1 MGRVTENVQP
11 NYLTANKPTETQKPQ
26 AVSIVPTVPTTVGK
40 DSRVGDLKAQNDFW
54 RNLLDKAFAPFK
66 AFGSEAEV
74 TRVDGKVVIDAKGG
88 DDQIGVKQAQNGDIT
103 VTVNGKSQKFT
114 GTEKDNIVIKAGDG
128 NDEIVVDS
136 NVTVNLTLEGNA
148 GDDKITGGAG
158 ADKIDGGD
166 GYDYINGFKGKDTLS
181 GGAQNDVIYGGDD
194 DDVLNGGTGDDYLE
208 GSKGKD
214 TLNGEAGKDLLSGG
228 LDDDTINGGADNDT
242 VYAGGGKDKITGGTG
257 DNKVYSQAD
266 DTVET
271 SDATKNIKNTV
282 VTVELKGNPGGT
294 SVTVEGSAA
303 FRERMEADLEF
314 LRSSPNGRQ
323 MLTAFDDAKAKSNV
337 SVKIVEIS
345 DDNAYADWE
354 NRTQPRRPQPFLDQ
368 ATGKTGTPNNVTIS
382 MNPSLMLATEN
393 PDGSVTEFPPSVVLF
408 HEMAHGYDMTHGT
421 LRITDYQGTDP
432 SDQGISD
439 SERVAVGLPID
450 GDKNPQTAE
459 KTDDA
464 NHPYNLTENG
474 LRDEMRLERRKHYAA
489 RAIRV

>member
-1 MGRVTENVQP
+1 MGKVTENVQP
-11 NYLTANKPTETQKPQ
+11 NFTTTNQPTETKKPQ
-26 AVSIVPTVPTTVGK
+26 DVSIVPIVPTTAGN
-40 DSRVGDLKAQNDFW
+40 DSLVGDLRNQGDFW
-54 RNLLDKAFAPFK
+54 RNLLDKALSPFK
-66 AFGSEAEV
+66 TFGSEAQV
-74 TRVDGKVVIDAKGG
+74 TRVDGKVIIDAGDG
-88 DDQIGVKQAQNGDIT
+88 DDQIGVKQAQNGDVT
-103 VTVNGKSQKFT
+103 VTVNGKSQTFT
-114 GTEKDNIVIKAGDG
+114 GAEKDNIVIKAGDG
-128 NDEIVVDS
+128 NDEILVDS
-136 NVTVNLTLEGNA
+136 NVTVNLTLEGGK

-158 ADKIDGGD
+158 DDKIDGGD
-166 GYDYINGFKGKDTLS
+166 GYDYLNGFKGKDTIN
-181 GGAQNDVIYGGDD
+181 GGADNDVIYGGDD

-208 GSKGKD
+208 GGKGKD
-214 TLNGEAGKDLLSGG
+214 TLSGDAGKDLLSGG
-228 LDDDTINGGADNDT
+228 LDDDTLNGGADNDT
-242 VYAGGGKDKITGGTG
+242 LYAGGGKDKLNGGTG
-257 DNKVYSQAD
+257 DNKVYSQTD
-266 DTVET
+266 DTVEA
-271 SDATKNIKNTV
+271 SDAKKNIKNTV

-294 SVTVEGSAA
+294 SINIQGSDA

-314 LRSSPNGRQ
+314 LRSSPNGRA
-323 MLTAFDDAKAKSNV
+323 MLTAFDDAKTKSNV
-337 SVKIVEIS
+337 SVTIVEIS

-354 NRTQPRRPQPFLDQ
+354 NRTKPTRPQPFLDQ

-450 GDKNPQTAE
+450 GDKNTRTAE